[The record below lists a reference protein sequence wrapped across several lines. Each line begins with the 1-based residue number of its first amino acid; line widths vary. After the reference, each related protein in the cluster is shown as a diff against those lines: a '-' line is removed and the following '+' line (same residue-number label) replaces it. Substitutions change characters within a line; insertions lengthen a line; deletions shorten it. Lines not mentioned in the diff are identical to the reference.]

1 MDGGALRAEE
11 GPCQSRGASPGR
23 RLRLGAA
30 EERRQGLIGIAAGP
44 LLAFAC
50 GKPGL
55 INE

>member
-1 MDGGALRAEE
+1 VSEPRDESGAQA
-11 GPCQSRGASPGR
+11 
-23 RLRLGAA
+23 RLGAA